1 MLQPTGG
8 QPAFYSICL
17 FPYDAA
23 ERFHGPLAQLR
34 RQFFENRR
42 PCRASGEEVA
52 GGQLCRYRGGIHR
65 KRLRWVCRGGGL
77 VREEALPVSGG
88 SALLLR
94 DARGFL
100 YCRVLYREN
109 QWERSSYFRPGDSR
123 PAVILE
129 PVAGENRIL
138 RTDLCPETGKYRRQE
153 LLPCPFAPGTAHQS
167 AVNNQV
173 GSAPSVIASTSA
185 GDFCYCPP
193 EEQTLRLQWEGRL
206 METDLHSLPRFI
218 PKNPETAEEAP
229 LESPPELP
237 LDPLPGPAPHGEPEK
252 EPAEEAP
259 AAAIE
264 PNSYAANHEVFRVD
278 VEPPIHSTR
287 YRVAVKRTRGPVQV
301 DSRHLRPST
310 REEAPAPTAE
320 ASQDE
325 DPEDAVPFQ
334 GRPAAK
340 RIIVSAEESCLYFGE
355 LLDGM
360 RTGRGRTEQESG
372 ATAYEGDYKNDQR
385 DGWGACYYRSG
396 EPCYIGGWKE
406 NRREGLG
413 ATFQNGTHALHV
425 GKWKDGV
432 PGKMA
437 TLFDGEGNLRFA
449 GQLENGQR
457 QGVGVSYRADDGA
470 LFVGKWKDNRP
481 TGEGTEFDAQGNLV
495 YTGMWKDG
503 KRHGRGT
510 EFDAQGNVVFTGE
523 WRDDCYYEGVH
534 YSRMLPPDQAPQG

>member
-129 PVAGENRIL
+129 PVARENRIL

-185 GDFCYCPP
+185 GDFCY
-193 EEQTLRLQWEGRL
+193 
-206 METDLHSLPRFI
+206 
-218 PKNPETAEEAP
+218 
-229 LESPPELP
+229 
-237 LDPLPGPAPHGEPEK
+237 
-252 EPAEEAP
+252 
-259 AAAIE
+259 
-264 PNSYAANHEVFRVD
+264 
-278 VEPPIHSTR
+278 
-287 YRVAVKRTRGPVQV
+287 
-301 DSRHLRPST
+301 
-310 REEAPAPTAE
+310 
-320 ASQDE
+320 
-325 DPEDAVPFQ
+325 
-334 GRPAAK
+334 
-340 RIIVSAEESCLYFGE
+340 
-355 LLDGM
+355 
-360 RTGRGRTEQESG
+360 
-372 ATAYEGDYKNDQR
+372 
-385 DGWGACYYRSG
+385 
-396 EPCYIGGWKE
+396 
-406 NRREGLG
+406 
-413 ATFQNGTHALHV
+413 
-425 GKWKDGV
+425 
-432 PGKMA
+432 
-437 TLFDGEGNLRFA
+437 
-449 GQLENGQR
+449 
-457 QGVGVSYRADDGA
+457 
-470 LFVGKWKDNRP
+470 
-481 TGEGTEFDAQGNLV
+481 
-495 YTGMWKDG
+495 
-503 KRHGRGT
+503 
-510 EFDAQGNVVFTGE
+510 
-523 WRDDCYYEGVH
+523 
-534 YSRMLPPDQAPQG
+534 